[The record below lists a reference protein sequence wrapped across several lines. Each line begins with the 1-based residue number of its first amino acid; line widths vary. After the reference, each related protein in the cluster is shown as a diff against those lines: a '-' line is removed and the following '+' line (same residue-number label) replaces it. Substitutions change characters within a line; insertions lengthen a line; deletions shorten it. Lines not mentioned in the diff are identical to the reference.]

1 MFGQPNNFNNNGNG
15 FGGGF
20 GGQQYGGGFQQPQQA
35 QPQPTQM
42 TAAQMLDSI
51 DSQSSKSFKFQN
63 PGDSVSGVIES
74 VTASQMHVYDS
85 LNQRPTNQPDF
96 FQDGSPKLQVIVT
109 IDTGLTDPSVEDD
122 DGRRSV
128 YIKGY
133 GIQRRAW
140 LQAIRNAGL
149 RKASEI
155 KPGDRFTAKF
165 VGYDPQSKNPNN
177 PAKMYEYVIEHQSPV
192 DLAMNNPMASQP
204 QQAQQTVQAF
214 RQAPAMQ
221 QPQQPMQPAQ
231 PQQPQQA
238 APVQTVQPTMQQ
250 VSQIQQLKALGKTPQ
265 EVAQMMGLTE
275 QQVLQAGGTQPSH
288 GSEEE
293 PAF

>member
-42 TAAQMLDSI
+42 TAAQMLDNI

-177 PAKMYEYVIEHQSPV
+177 PAKMYEYVIEHQ
-192 DLAMNNPMASQP
+192 
-204 QQAQQTVQAF
+204 
-214 RQAPAMQ
+214 APAMQ

-238 APVQTVQPTMQQ
+238 ATVQTVQPTMQQ

>member
-74 VTASQMHVYDS
+74 VTARQMHVYDS

-122 DGRRSV
+122 DGRRSI

-221 QPQQPMQPAQ
+221 QPMQPAQ

-238 APVQTVQPTMQQ
+238 AHVQTVQPTMQQ

>member
-15 FGGGF
+15 FGGGL

-96 FQDGSPKLQVIVT
+96 FQNGSPKLQVIVT

-122 DGRRSV
+122 DGRRSI

-238 APVQTVQPTMQQ
+238 AAVQTVQPTMQQ

>member
-74 VTASQMHVYDS
+74 VTASQMHVYDL

-238 APVQTVQPTMQQ
+238 ATVQTVQPTMQQ
-250 VSQIQQLKALGKTPQ
+250 VSQVQQLKALGKTPQ

-275 QQVLQAGGTQPSH
+275 QQMLQAGGTQSSH

>member
-1 MFGQPNNFNNNGNG
+1 
-15 FGGGF
+15 
-20 GGQQYGGGFQQPQQA
+20 
-35 QPQPTQM
+35 M

-122 DGRRSV
+122 DGRRSI

-204 QQAQQTVQAF
+204 QQAQQTESAAQAQVDVQRVLEQR
-214 RQAPAMQ
+214 RQAELQPA
-221 QPQQPMQPAQ
+221 QPQQ

-275 QQVLQAGGTQPSH
+275 QQVLQAGGMQPSH

>member
-15 FGGGF
+15 FGGGL

-122 DGRRSV
+122 DGRRSI

-238 APVQTVQPTMQQ
+238 AAVQTVQPTMQQ

>member
-122 DGRRSV
+122 DGRRSI

-204 QQAQQTVQAF
+204 QQAQQAF
-214 RQAPAMQ
+214 RQAPAMQQPQ

-238 APVQTVQPTMQQ
+238 AHVQTVQPTMQQ

>member
-122 DGRRSV
+122 DGRRSI

-177 PAKMYEYVIEHQSPV
+177 PAKMYEYAATPAAAGAAGCPRADGAAHHAAGVADP
-192 DLAMNNPMASQP
+192 A
-204 QQAQQTVQAF
+204 AQGPGQD
-214 RQAPAMQ
+214 P
-221 QPQQPMQPAQ
+221 
-231 PQQPQQA
+231 
-238 APVQTVQPTMQQ
+238 
-250 VSQIQQLKALGKTPQ
+250 
-265 EVAQMMGLTE
+265 
-275 QQVLQAGGTQPSH
+275 AGGRADDGPDRAAGAAGRRHAAVARQR
-288 GSEEE
+288 GG
-293 PAF
+293 ARLLI

>member
-20 GGQQYGGGFQQPQQA
+20 SGQQYGGGFQQPQQA

-122 DGRRSV
+122 DGRRSI

-221 QPQQPMQPAQ
+221 QPQQPAQQPM
-231 PQQPQQA
+231 QPQQA
-238 APVQTVQPTMQQ
+238 APVQPTMQQ

-275 QQVLQAGGTQPSH
+275 QQVLQAGGMQPSH

>member
-1 MFGQPNNFNNNGNG
+1 MFGQPNNFNNGNG

-74 VTASQMHVYDS
+74 VTARQMHVYDS

-250 VSQIQQLKALGKTPQ
+250 VSQVQQLKALGKTPQ